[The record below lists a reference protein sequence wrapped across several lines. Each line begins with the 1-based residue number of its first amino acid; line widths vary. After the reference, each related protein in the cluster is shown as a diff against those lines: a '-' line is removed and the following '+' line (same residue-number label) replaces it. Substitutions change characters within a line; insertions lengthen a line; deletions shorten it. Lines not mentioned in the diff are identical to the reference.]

1 LRHLTSFWSNPSQ
14 WFCEQVLRLRLPDT
28 RANESADSELH
39 WLSPMKQGGVRAD
52 ILRSA
57 LAGRWDTAAMPRP
70 MVAAGTLPPGQL
82 GASWFTRLEG
92 DARPV
97 LDALP
102 AGARTSAALTVIGE
116 DWRLTGVVEGII
128 DDTRYVVRTGSFSAK
143 HRITAWVEHV
153 VMCAAKQQGA
163 DVPGTT
169 LLIFPDS
176 KKEKAVV
183 ESLDMVPNA
192 SAILDDW
199 IGAMHAARR
208 APLPFFPVA
217 AEAYR
222 AEVAHNAKHVANAK
236 SRAKVQTPLQKAA
249 VAFTGSSFGAAGDE
263 ADPYLQL
270 CFRDALSFDDRVDE
284 FVRLTEMLFKPSLSA
299 VWDQA
304 VTAGDVS

>member
-1 LRHLTSFWSNPSQ
+1 ML
-14 WFCEQVLRLRLPDT
+14 
-28 RANESADSELH
+28 
-39 WLSPMKQGGVRAD
+39 
-52 ILRSA
+52 
-57 LAGRWDTAAMPRP
+57 RP

-82 GASWFTRLEG
+82 GASWFARLEG
-92 DARPV
+92 EARPV

-102 AGARTSAALTVIGE
+102 AGARASTALTVIGN
-116 DWRLTGVVEGII
+116 DWRITGVVDGII

-153 VMCAAKQQGA
+153 VMCAAGQQGV

-169 LLIFPDS
+169 RLICPDS
-176 KKEKAVV
+176 KKEAAVI
-183 ESLDMVPNA
+183 ESLEMVPHA
-192 SAILDDW
+192 TELLDEW

-222 AEVAHNAKHVANAK
+222 AAVAHNAKHAANAK
-236 SRAKVQTPLQKAA
+236 SRAKVQTPLLKAA

-270 CFRDALSFDDRVDE
+270 CFRDALSFNDHVNE
-284 FVRLTEMLFKPSLSA
+284 FVRLTRMLFEPSLAA
-299 VWDQA
+299 VWEQA
-304 VTAGDVS
+304 VQAGDAS